1 MITSK
6 SGEDEIKKEVEALC
20 SHLPAAIQ
28 NEVSSHHYYLQ
39 RIRKLFFSE
48 FILSVLIRK
57 NTCPT
62 HKFNRSDVFFAVLL
76 SNNWSDFRTFVETD
90 ANTTTLLRPMLRP
103 LRHFQPSRD

>member
-39 RIRKLFFSE
+39 RMRKLFFSE
-48 FILSVLIRK
+48 F
-57 NTCPT
+57 
-62 HKFNRSDVFFAVLL
+62 FFICTNKKEHVSYA
-76 SNNWSDFRTFVETD
+76 
-90 ANTTTLLRPMLRP
+90 
-103 LRHFQPSRD
+103 QIQ